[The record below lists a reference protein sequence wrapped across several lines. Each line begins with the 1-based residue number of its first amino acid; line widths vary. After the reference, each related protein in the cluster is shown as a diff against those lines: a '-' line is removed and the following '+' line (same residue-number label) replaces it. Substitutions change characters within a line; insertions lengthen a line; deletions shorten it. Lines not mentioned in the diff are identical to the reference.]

1 MFRSDRE
8 KGEWAEHGE
17 MEISAAINR
26 ELNSQLYTMP
36 KLKANKIEIISLAL
50 INSAIV
56 HLPYS
61 LSLLRPS
68 YSNFNSS
75 EPENVMSTSII
86 E

>member
-8 KGEWAEHGE
+8 KGERAEHGE
-17 MEISAAINR
+17 MEISGNKQR
-26 ELNSQLYTMP
+26 TQLTIVYTMP

-68 YSNFNSS
+68 YSNFNSF